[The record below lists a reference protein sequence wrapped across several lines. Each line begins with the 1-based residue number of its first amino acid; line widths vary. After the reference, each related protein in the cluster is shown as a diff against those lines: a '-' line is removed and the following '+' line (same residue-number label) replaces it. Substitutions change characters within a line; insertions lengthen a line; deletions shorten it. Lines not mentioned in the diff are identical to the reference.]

1 MFANVADRAKFED
14 PELLLQAAENQEDS
28 QDARFNRFED
38 WLIREGAEFPD
49 LYLKKYTNNVR
60 GVHARANVEPYQ
72 TIVAIPLRCL
82 ITDHMGKT
90 QTNIGRQ
97 VFSKRNTLST
107 PNLLAVVIYI
117 LETREDPDDFFQ
129 PYYDVLPQDYTNF
142 PIFWEADKLEWLTGS
157 PLLTDIKERND
168 NMKGDYDELCVLCPE
183 FARFSFEEFLEVR
196 TAVGSRNFGIVV
208 DGEKRT
214 AMVPHA
220 DMLNH
225 YRPRE
230 TSWTFDNS
238 RQCFTITSLSS
249 LMPGQ
254 QVMDSYGKK
263 CNSKFLLH
271 YGFAVEVNREED
283 GKCQNELL
291 IRLSVLSETQDP
303 LRSTKLSVLGPARAS
318 RSFRVSMNIDDKA
331 TMDAFSYLRIVVAN
345 EDELSMIMALSARQ
359 QLSSSRVHFV
369 NERNESAALDML
381 ASIMRSQLARYP
393 STYAENVAMLK
404 SGVAKPFT
412 DRRTA
417 LVVVLGEQEVCEF
430 WIKACE
436 GVVGPLVRSLSGVPL
451 QAALKHLPRENDTQ
465 RDHYRYATTVLSALR
480 NKHSAEIKEMR

>member
-1 MFANVADRAKFED
+1 
-14 PELLLQAAENQEDS
+14 
-28 QDARFNRFED
+28 
-38 WLIREGAEFPD
+38 
-49 LYLKKYTNNVR
+49 
-60 GVHARANVEPYQ
+60 VEPYQ

-82 ITDHMGKT
+82 ITDHMGRT
-90 QTNIGRQ
+90 QTDIGRV

-142 PIFWEADKLEWLTGS
+142 PIFWDQDKLDWLKGS
-157 PLLTDIKERND
+157 PLLQDIQERNE

-183 FARFSFEEFLEVR
+183 FSRFSFEEFLEVR

-249 LMPGQ
+249 LVPGQ

-291 IRLSVLSETQDP
+291 ITLSVLPETQDP

-318 RSFRVSMNIDDKA
+318 RSFRISMNIEDKA
-331 TMDAFSYLRIVVAN
+331 TMDAFSYLRVIVAN
-345 EDELSMIMALSARQ
+345 EEELSTIMSLTARQ
-359 QLSSSRVHFV
+359 HLSSSRVHFV
-369 NERNESAALDML
+369 NERNEAAALELL
-381 ASIMRSQLARYP
+381 ASTMQAQLARYP
-393 STYAENVAMLK
+393 NTYKDNLALLS
-404 SGVAKPFT
+404 SGQVKPFT

-417 LVVVLGEQEVCEF
+417 LVVILGEQEICEF
-430 WIKACE
+430 WINAHAS
-436 GVVGPLVRSLSGVPL
+436 VVGPLLRTLSGVSL
-451 QAALKHLPRENDTQ
+451 QAALKHLPRETDTA
-465 RDHYRYATTVLSALR
+465 RDQYRYATTVLSALR
-480 NKHSAEIKEMR
+480 NKLSAEFKELR